1 MAKHF
6 LKLSETDWAVK
17 IYGPATT
24 VETINLA
31 TDLICMHSDG
41 ITPREEVT
49 EGSVPRVVIT
59 GMTWTGELGATLN
72 IDRGTT
78 RIASLQSQT
87 TTQYDFGGQG
97 MVPDNVED
105 TKDIKCK
112 VGATGHFE
120 LWLRLRKISGY
131 SSRIEYH
138 AFGAYDNPN
147 KVGE

>member
-6 LKLSETDWAVK
+6 LKLSESDCAVK
-17 IYGPATT
+17 IYGPAGT

-31 TDLICMHSDG
+31 TDLISMHSDG
-41 ITPREEVT
+41 TTPREEVT

-72 IDRGTT
+72 MDRDSV
-78 RIASLQSQT
+78 RIASLQAQT
-87 TTQYDFGGQG
+87 TSQYDFAGQA
-97 MVPDNVED
+97 MVPDNV
-105 TKDIKCK
+105 KDDKNIVCTI
-112 VGATGHFE
+112 GTGHFE
-120 LWLRLRKISGY
+120 LWLRLRKTSGY